1 MRESKRKKLDAKGWK
16 IGTPKDFLG
25 MSDEEESYVNLR
37 LSLAEGLKTRRQAHG
52 LTQIGL
58 AQAIKSSQSRVAKM
72 EAGDPTVSLDLLV
85 KSLFALGASNRELAA
100 IISRRYSIFT
110 SGAYR
115 ATDPTRL
122 FLKKSRTS
130 LPSPVQSRSENAL
143 TRQSTVVRIGRTS
156 RKRGRTEYF
165 SSLRDRAPE

>member
-37 LSLAEGLKTRRQAHG
+37 LSLAEGLKTRRQANG
-52 LTQIGL
+52 VTQTGL

-100 IISRRYSIFT
+100 IISRR
-110 SGAYR
+110 
-115 ATDPTRL
+115 
-122 FLKKSRTS
+122 
-130 LPSPVQSRSENAL
+130 
-143 TRQSTVVRIGRTS
+143 
-156 RKRGRTEYF
+156 
-165 SSLRDRAPE
+165 